1 MSKSESPLDE
11 THARELLRGE
21 RERIEGS
28 LADREQVRES
38 ELDEIDTDTD
48 TDLLDE
54 GEMIEEEQVDV
65 GREGAAARRL
75 LCLD

>member
-11 THARELLRGE
+11 THTRELLRGE

-48 TDLLDE
+48 LLDE